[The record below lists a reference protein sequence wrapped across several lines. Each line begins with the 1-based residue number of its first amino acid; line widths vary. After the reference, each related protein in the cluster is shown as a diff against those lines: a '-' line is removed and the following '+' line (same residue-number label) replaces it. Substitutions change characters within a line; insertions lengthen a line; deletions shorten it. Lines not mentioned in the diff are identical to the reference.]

1 MTPDT
6 PLDRY
11 RRIRRVNLAQT
22 PTPVQEMKRLREH
35 LACST
40 RLFIKRDDYSGPGF
54 GGNKVR
60 KLEYYFGKAL
70 AQGRDV
76 VITCGGERSNH
87 CRATAA
93 VAAQLG
99 IECHLV
105 LNRPP
110 RPWPAEPATLWLDK
124 LYGAVCHSVNSREE
138 RSARM
143 NELAARFSAASRRP
157 MVIPLG
163 ASTSL
168 GALGFVRAVE
178 ELKPQLASLGAPLET
193 IVHSSSS
200 GGTQAGLLAGI
211 RLHSLPRTRV
221 LGVSAGESAAEIR
234 EAVQS
239 ILSAM
244 EIDLGAQ
251 PCLLQSGIEVD
262 DRFTGEGYGIP
273 SPEGDEALR
282 LLARLEGAVL
292 DPVYTAKAFAGM
304 LHHLREGSLRGAAAV
319 LFWHTGGQLALFS
332 AV

>member
-1 MTPDT
+1 MAPDT

-11 RRIRRVNLAQT
+11 RRIRRIDLANT
-22 PTPVQEMKRLREH
+22 PTPIQELKRLREH
-35 LACST
+35 LGCST
-40 RLFIKRDDYSGPGF
+40 RLFIKRDDYTGPGF

-105 LNRPP
+105 LSRPA
-110 RPWPAEPATLWLDK
+110 RPWPAEPATLWLDQ
-124 LYGAVCHSVNSREE
+124 LYGATCHSVGSREE
-138 RSARM
+138 RGARM
-143 NELAARFSAASRRP
+143 NELAAQFSAANRRP

-178 ELKPQLASLGAPLET
+178 ELKPQLAGIGAPLDA
-193 IVHSSSS
+193 IVHSTSS
-200 GGTQAGLLAGI
+200 GGTQAGLLAGMK
-211 RLHSLPRTRV
+211 LHELGGVRV
-221 LGVSAGESAAEIR
+221 LGISADDSCEEIR
-234 EAVQS
+234 HAVQS
-239 ILSAM
+239 ILSSM

-251 PCLLQSGIEVD
+251 ACSLHGEIEAD
-262 DRFTGEGYGIP
+262 DRFTGEGYGVP

-282 LLARLEGAVL
+282 LLARLEGIVL

-304 LHHLREGSLRGAAAV
+304 LHHLCEGSLGDAAAV
-319 LFWHTGGQLALFS
+319 MFWHTGGQLALFS